1 MLGRG
6 SLISSLVG
14 EIQFLFSIY
23 LLICVYLALRLIS
36 RAQALVAGGI
46 LFPGVRISENSH

>member
-14 EIQFLFSIY
+14 EIQFLFYISF
-23 LLICVYLALRLIS
+23 LIFVYLALRLIS